1 MNVHVA
7 IPDLFWPDP
16 AAAPAAQRRAPALE
30 RLLARGR
37 RAAGTEQILESWL
50 LATWKVRDAGA
61 APYALLADG
70 GEPGDAWWLC
80 AEPCSLR
87 VNLDHLLPLDA
98 THFGL
103 TRAEADALA
112 ERLNRHFEPT
122 GPAFVPLHP
131 TRWYL
136 RCREAIGSG
145 APPLAVAR
153 GQRLGKPADAR
164 LAALANEIQMVLH
177 GDTVNAGR
185 EERGDL
191 PVNGLWLWGAGR
203 FSPPPARTFSRVHAN
218 APLASGLATAAG
230 SAALPLPD
238 GAESWLR
245 TAPREGVELILLD
258 ALRPAAS
265 YGDRAAWAERLASLE
280 REWFAPLAAAL
291 GAGRIGMVTLHAMGA
306 GGALDAE
313 ITRQDLR
320 HFWRRPRPLTA
331 YGVPA

>member
-16 AAAPAAQRRAPALE
+16 AAAQRRAPALE

-37 RAAGTEQILESWL
+37 RAAGTEPILESWL

-61 APYALLADG
+61 APFALLADG
-70 GEPGDAWWLC
+70 GEPGDARWLC

-87 VNLDHLLPLDA
+87 VNLDHLVPLDA

-112 ERLNRHFEPT
+112 ESLNRHFA
-122 GPAFVPLHP
+122 PAGLAFFPLHP
-131 TRWYL
+131 ARWYL
-136 RCREAIGSG
+136 RSHEPIASG
-145 APPLAVAR
+145 ASPLAVAR
-153 GQRLGKPADAR
+153 GKRLGKPADAR
-164 LAALANEIQMVLH
+164 LAAVANEIQMVLH
-177 GDTVNAGR
+177 GDAINAAR
-185 EERGDL
+185 EERGEL

-203 FSPPPARTFSRVHAN
+203 FSPPPARAYARVHAN
-218 APLASGLATAAG
+218 VPLASGLAAAAG

-245 TAPREGVELILLD
+245 TAPREGVELIVLD

-265 YGDRAAWAERLASLE
+265 YDDRAAWADSLATLE

-291 GAGRIGMVTLHAMGA
+291 GAGRVGMVTLHAMGA

-313 ITRQDLR
+313 TTRQDLR
-320 HFWRRPRPLTA
+320 HFWRRPRPLAA
-331 YGVPA
+331 YAVPA